1 MNLLAVLSLP
11 RSFMTA
17 SCYENILPLQVFVN
31 ALIRRFNANIKDST
45 YYFYMTMYEFFIT
58 LRQVGTVRYNGQ

>member
-1 MNLLAVLSLP
+1 MNLLAVLPLP
-11 RSFMTA
+11 LTFMTA
-17 SCYENILPLQVFVN
+17 NCYENILPLQVFVN
-31 ALIRRFNANIKDST
+31 ALIGRFNANIKDST

>member
-11 RSFMTA
+11 RSFMIA
-17 SCYENILPLQVFVN
+17 SCYENTLPLQVFVN
-31 ALIRRFNANIKDST
+31 ALIGRFNANIKDST